1 VVEKSLRTT
10 DLKDL
15 MIGLFTKTR
24 WQAWFG
30 QICWRVYLC

>member
-24 WQAWFG
+24 WQA
-30 QICWRVYLC
+30 